1 MKILLLM
8 VTSFFFIMVPVAAEY
23 GSIEIT
29 TDIPKVPVYI
39 DDVYTGLSPVHVD
52 SVQEGYHLVQA
63 SPEGFFSQTENISV
77 KAGELTSI
85 SFSFLNSEEKQIPAM
100 VRIGECVGTP
110 EPSDLD
116 GTAFDLLRMP
126 DGTLMAYYS
135 GWEEGIMCMHSSD
148 GISWEQ
154 MNEPC
159 LGVPSKG
166 TVFRTEPW
174 VYALPDGS
182 YRMVF
187 RQTAGSRHALYSVP
201 SQDGRT
207 FSGEEEIFID
217 GEMSEGTSGSPS
229 VPTGIIYDNGTI
241 RMYYSIPGEGI
252 KSAISDDMGLSWKK
266 EDGVRIRYGTDPT
279 MILLP
284 DKRTGIFYVDTTP
297 KSKGQRI
304 FFSLSDDGLDFSRV
318 PPIQILETME
328 PGVWLMD
335 PEIITDDDVV
345 YLYFSVMGMEGMQHH
360 LLPGT
365 LRSIINL
372 PCLVRQVSEKK
383 SGPGGI

>member
-1 MKILLLM
+1 
-8 VTSFFFIMVPVAAEY
+8 
-23 GSIEIT
+23 
-29 TDIPKVPVYI
+29 
-39 DDVYTGLSPVHVD
+39 
-52 SVQEGYHLVQA
+52 
-63 SPEGFFSQTENISV
+63 
-77 KAGELTSI
+77 
-85 SFSFLNSEEKQIPAM
+85 
-100 VRIGECVGTP
+100 
-110 EPSDLD
+110 
-116 GTAFDLLRMP
+116 
-126 DGTLMAYYS
+126 
-135 GWEEGIMCMHSSD
+135 
-148 GISWEQ
+148 
-154 MNEPC
+154 
-159 LGVPSKG
+159 
-166 TVFRTEPW
+166 
-174 VYALPDGS
+174 
-182 YRMVF
+182 
-187 RQTAGSRHALYSVP
+187 
-201 SQDGRT
+201 
-207 FSGEEEIFID
+207 
-217 GEMSEGTSGSPS
+217 MSEGTSGSPS